1 MSEPESFDP
10 IRVLYMLLARW
21 RLITACVVVF
31 FALALTVAITSTPV
45 YRSETLLAFN
55 DEKMSGLN
63 LGGAASQLGGLASL
77 AGINIG
83 GSESEKDIAVAL
95 LTSRRFIEAF
105 VEDHKLLP
113 VLFEARWNPETKAWR
128 KKPPT
133 ISDGVDMF
141 RKRLLTVNEDRRTG
155 LIRVAI
161 EWRDREAAASW
172 VNELVQR
179 VNDLTR
185 KWAMDD
191 ARMSQKYLDAA
202 LEKTGIVEL
211 RQSMNRLLEA
221 ELKKEMVASVR
232 LQYSFRVID
241 PAMPSDP
248 EDFVRP
254 RRLLLVAFGLFSGGI
269 FGVVLALVLNVMRRR
284 PTSPA

>member
-1 MSEPESFDP
+1 MSESESFDP
-10 IRVLYMLLARW
+10 IRVLYTLLARW
-21 RLITACVVVF
+21 RVITACIVVF
-31 FALALTVAITSTPV
+31 FALALTVAITSVPV

-83 GSESEKDIAVAL
+83 GSESEKEIAVAL
-95 LTSRRFIEAF
+95 LTSRRFLEAF
-105 VEDHKLLP
+105 VEDHQLLP
-113 VLFEARWNPETKAWR
+113 VLFEKQWNAETKAWR
-128 KKPPT
+128 KKVPT

-161 EWRDREAAASW
+161 EWRDREAAAAW

-191 ARMSQKYLDAA
+191 ARTSQKYLDAA

-241 PAMPSDP
+241 PATPSDR

-269 FGVVLALVLNVMRRR
+269 FGVVLALVLNALRRR
-284 PTSPA
+284 PASPA